1 MSRIKLD
8 LILVCTVTSVARVR
22 TPAFAAAAASACHP
36 PSRLLAAAAP
46 EQNPPQP
53 PPACAFAGAGRTCD
67 GVGSCVGI
75 CVGVGERARIW
86 GRECVHVCMCA
97 RLCVYVGS
105 VGYLASTWTS
115 ESPSSYEMSSFPVCA
130 GACVCVSEGRLGL
143 YV

>member
-1 MSRIKLD
+1 MWR
-8 LILVCTVTSVARVR
+8 
-22 TPAFAAAAASACHP
+22 
-36 PSRLLAAAAP
+36 
-46 EQNPPQP
+46 
-53 PPACAFAGAGRTCD
+53 ACAHLLLLPLLLRRVIHLPVCLLLLLRNRTRLSLLRLAPLQEPD
-67 GVGSCVGI
+67 EPVMALVVVLEF

-130 GACVCVSEGRLGL
+130 GACVRVSEGRLGL